1 MEKNEMY
8 DLIEQLKRHEGV
20 VKTNDRHVIYKCPA
34 GFYTLG
40 IGRNVDA
47 NGGIGLSDEEVEHLL
62 ENDIIRTIKELTRE
76 YEWFRELPDGARRD
90 AIINMHF
97 NLGGPKF
104 GTFQKA
110 IGYMESGLYD
120 LAATEFLDSRWAK
133 QVKGRSIEVTNQIKT
148 DKYDV

>member
-1 MEKNEMY
+1 
-8 DLIEQLKRHEGV
+8 
-20 VKTNDRHVIYKCPA
+20 
-34 GFYTLG
+34 
-40 IGRNVDA
+40 
-47 NGGIGLSDEEVEHLL
+47 
-62 ENDIIRTIKELTRE
+62 
-76 YEWFRELPDGARRD
+76 
-90 AIINMHF
+90 MHF